1 MRTLSVATVLA
12 VALAAA
18 APLQAQPDPAFPV
31 LAVGQRASGQLS
43 TADPALYERGPFKV
57 YRFQAQAGRRY
68 VAMLQSSDF
77 DAYLTV
83 ARTVGGITDHMLMDD
98 DGAGETNARVR
109 FTAPEAGTYLLIAQS
124 LLPEGTGAFT
134 VGIDTMPAKRL
145 AIADLRVGQT
155 VTGALEETDREYGAG
170 PGGGGFFDLYRVRG
184 TPGQRLRLRMQIGEY
199 FPTLNAG
206 TMQGDEFVPDAF
218 GHGQGMLLLTLPA
231 SGETLVQ
238 AGAEGEITGEYTL
251 AVADRGPAA
260 APRPVRL
267 SRGEPVDGRLE
278 AGDAEKEEDGR
289 WTDHYTITG
298 RAGERIRV
306 TMAAQ
311 AFDAYLSIG
320 RMVDGAFQELAF
332 NDDDGEQGTNSALE
346 VELPEAGEYV
356 IIATSFAAGGE
367 GEYRIQASAP

>member
-1 MRTLSVATVLA
+1 MRTLSIATVLA
-12 VALAAA
+12 AVFAAA
-18 APLQAQPDPAFPV
+18 APLQAQPDATFPI

-43 TADPALYERGPFKV
+43 TADPVLYERGPFKV
-57 YRFQAQAGRRY
+57 YRFQAQGGRRY
-68 VAMLQSSDF
+68 VATLQSADF

-109 FTAPEAGTYLLIAQS
+109 FTAPETGTYLLIAQS
-124 LLPEGTGAFT
+124 LLPGGTGAFT
-134 VGIDTMPAKRL
+134 VGVDTMPAKRL
-145 AIADLRVGQT
+145 AVGDLRGGQT

-184 TPGQRLRLRMQIGEY
+184 TPGQRLRLRMQMGELY
-199 FPTLNAG
+199 PALNAG
-206 TMQGDEFVPDAF
+206 SMAGDEFVPDVF
-218 GHGQGMLLLTLPA
+218 GHGQGVLLLTLPE

-238 AGAEGEITGEYTL
+238 AGVEGEVLGEYTL
-251 AVADRGPAA
+251 TVADRGPAA

-267 SRGEPVDGRLE
+267 SRGQPVTGRLE
-278 AGDAEKEEDGR
+278 AGDAENEEDGR

-306 TMAAQ
+306 TMAAE

-320 RMVDGAFQELAF
+320 RMVDGAFQEIAS
-332 NDDDGEQGTNSALE
+332 NDDDGEQGTNSAVA

-356 IIATSFAAGGE
+356 IIATSFAPGGE
-367 GEYRIQASAP
+367 GEYRIHTSAP

>member
-1 MRTLSVATVLA
+1 MRTLSIATVLA

-18 APLQAQPDPAFPV
+18 APLRAQPDAAFPV

-43 TADPALYERGPFKV
+43 AADPALYERGPFKV

-68 VAMLQSSDF
+68 VATLQSADF

-109 FTAPEAGTYLLIAQS
+109 FTAPATGTYLLIAQS
-124 LLPEGTGAFT
+124 LLPEGSGAFT
-134 VGIDTMPAKRL
+134 LGVDTMPAKRL

-155 VTGALEETDREYGAG
+155 VTGALEESDREYGAG

-184 TPGQRLRLRMQIGEY
+184 TPGQRLRLRMQMGELY
-199 FPTLNAG
+199 PALNAG
-206 TMQGDEFVPDAF
+206 TMEGDEFVPDAF
-218 GHGQGMLLLTLPA
+218 GHGQGVLLLTIPE

-238 AGAEGEITGEYTL
+238 AGVEGEVLGEYTL
-251 AVADRGPAA
+251 TVADRGPAV

-267 SRGEPVDGRLE
+267 SRGQPVNGRLE
-278 AGDAEKEEDGR
+278 AGDAENEEDGR
-289 WTDHYTITG
+289 WTDHYVITG

-306 TMAAQ
+306 TMAAE

-320 RMVDGAFQELAF
+320 RMVDGAFQELAS
-332 NDDDGEQGTNSALE
+332 NDDEGEQGTNSAVE

>member
-1 MRTLSVATVLA
+1 MRTLSIATTLA

-18 APLQAQPDPAFPV
+18 PLQGQPDAAFPV

-43 TADPALYERGPFKV
+43 AAEPALYERGPFKV
-57 YRFQAQAGRRY
+57 YRFQAQGGRRY
-68 VAMLQSSDF
+68 VATLQSSDF

-98 DGAGETNARVR
+98 DGAGETNARLR
-109 FTAPEAGTYLLIAQS
+109 FTAPETGTYLLIAQS
-124 LLPEGTGAFT
+124 LLPEGRGAFT
-134 VGIDTMPAKRL
+134 VGIDTMPPKRL

-170 PGGGGFFDLYRVRG
+170 PGGGGFFDLYRLRG
-184 TPGQRLRLRMQIGEY
+184 APGQRLRLRMQMGEFY
-199 FPTLNAG
+199 PALNAG
-206 TMQGDEFVPDAF
+206 SMAGDDFVPDAF
-218 GHGQGMLLLTLPA
+218 GHGQGVLLLTLPE

-238 AGAEGEITGEYTL
+238 AGVEGETLGEYTL
-251 AVADRGPAA
+251 TVVDRGPAA

-267 SRGEPVDGRLE
+267 SRGQPVSGRLE
-278 AGDAEKEEDGR
+278 AGDAENEEDGR
-289 WTDHYTITG
+289 WTDHYIITA

-306 TMAAQ
+306 TLAAE

-320 RMVDGAFQELAF
+320 RMVDGTFQEIAS
-332 NDDDGEQGTNSALE
+332 NDDEGEQGTNSAVE

-356 IIATSFAAGGE
+356 ILATSFAAGSE
-367 GEYRIQASAP
+367 GEYRIQVSAP

>member
-1 MRTLSVATVLA
+1 MRTLSIATVLA
-12 VALAAA
+12 AALAAT
-18 APLQAQPDPAFPV
+18 PLQAQPTAAFPV

-43 TADPALYERGPFKV
+43 AGDPALYERGPFKV

-68 VAMLQSSDF
+68 VATLQSADF

-109 FTAPEAGTYLLIAQS
+109 FTAPETGTYLLIAQS

-184 TPGQRLRLRMQIGEY
+184 TPGQRLRLRMQMGEFY
-199 FPTLNAG
+199 PALNGGSMA
-206 TMQGDEFVPDAF
+206 GDEFVPDAF
-218 GHGQGMLLLTLPA
+218 GHGQGVLLLTLPE

-238 AGAEGEITGEYTL
+238 AGVEGEILGEYTL
-251 AVADRGPAA
+251 TVADRGPAA

-267 SRGEPVDGRLE
+267 SRGQPVSGRLE
-278 AGDAEKEEDGR
+278 DGDAENEEDGR
-289 WTDHYTITG
+289 WTDHYIITG

-306 TMAAQ
+306 TMAAE

-320 RMVDGAFQELAF
+320 RMVDGTFQELAS
-332 NDDDGEQGTNSALE
+332 NDDEGEQGTNSAVE

-356 IIATSFAAGGE
+356 ILATSFAAGSE